1 MVLCF
6 ARMELRY
13 YDSTALTDH
22 VNRFSVTPC
31 VIINPGPSRIN
42 IRIDQDSRDKK
53 VHVTSYEV
61 HSYQVVLGAF
71 HLGKKPGNFGG
82 GKSGISDW

>member
-1 MVLCF
+1 
-6 ARMELRY
+6 MELRY

-22 VNRFSVTPC
+22 VNRFSVTPY

-42 IRIDQDSRDKK
+42 IRIDQDSRHKK

-61 HSYQVVLGAF
+61 HSYQVVLFTLAF
-71 HLGKKPGNFGG
+71 AWLGLHCY
-82 GKSGISDW
+82 KSIVNTLTASRTA